1 VHYDGRLHPRPCH
14 TVNPLDSALIW
25 RQNYAHPKVLPMI
38 VSSGNDLGLFRPGSN
53 ETTFLGAWSQ
63 FANMSAAEITAYA
76 QKNTDGMTFYGT
88 LGPAETYLWRSP
100 HVALSSLTDFVDKGA
115 VGDQQHA
122 WQATLNGS
130 AVVFTTHP

>member
-1 VHYDGRLHPRPCH
+1 MAAPSFNGERRQ
-14 TVNPLDSALIW
+14 ALA
-25 RQNYAHPKVLPMI
+25 RVRRVL
-38 VSSGNDLGLFRPGSN
+38 
-53 ETTFLGAWSQ
+53 
-63 FANMSAAEITAYA
+63 
-76 QKNTDGMTFYGT
+76 GT

-100 HVALSSLTDFVDKGA
+100 HVALASLTDFVDKGA

>member
-1 VHYDGRLHPRPCH
+1 MTAVCIPVPAMH

-38 VSSGNDLGLFRPGSN
+38 VSSGNDLGLFRPDSN

-76 QKNTDGMTFYGT
+76 DKNTDGMSFYGT

>member
-1 VHYDGRLHPRPCH
+1 L
-14 TVNPLDSALIW
+14 AW
-25 RQNYAHPKVLPMI
+25 Q
-38 VSSGNDLGLFRPGSN
+38 

-63 FANMSAAEITAYA
+63 FANMSAAAITAYA
-76 QKNTDGMTFYGT
+76 EKNADGMTYYGT

-100 HVALSSLTDFVDKGA
+100 HVALASLTDFVDKGA